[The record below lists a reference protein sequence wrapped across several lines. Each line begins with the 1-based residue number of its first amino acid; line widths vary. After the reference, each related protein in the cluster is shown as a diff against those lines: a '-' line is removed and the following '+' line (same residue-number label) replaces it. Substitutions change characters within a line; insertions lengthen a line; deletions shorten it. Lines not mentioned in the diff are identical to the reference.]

1 MRRVRRIF
9 TWEHT
14 YFSGCPSAPKRVFQ
28 SARSAYSHT
37 TTMQSLTISSQDI
50 MLYVS
55 KTKPNHFFTD
65 VPGCDMPF
73 FGNLKYCSI
82 FVRVTDC
89 GVEMSLGGVRFVDG
103 VQMFFHM

>member
-28 SARSAYSHT
+28 SAWSAYSHT

-50 MLYVS
+50 ILYVL

-73 FGNLKYCSI
+73 F
-82 FVRVTDC
+82 VRVTDC
-89 GVEMSLGGVRFVDG
+89 GVEMSHRGVRFVDG
-103 VQMFFHM
+103 VHMFFHM

>member
-1 MRRVRRIF
+1 
-9 TWEHT
+9 
-14 YFSGCPSAPKRVFQ
+14 
-28 SARSAYSHT
+28 
-37 TTMQSLTISSQDI
+37 MQSLTISSQDI
-50 MLYVS
+50 ILYVS
-55 KTKPNHFFTD
+55 KTKRNHFFTD